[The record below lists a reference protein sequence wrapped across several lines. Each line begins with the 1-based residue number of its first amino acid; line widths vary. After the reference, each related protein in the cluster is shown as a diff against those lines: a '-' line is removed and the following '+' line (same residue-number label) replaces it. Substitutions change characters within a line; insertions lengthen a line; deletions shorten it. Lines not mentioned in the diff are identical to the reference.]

1 MLYDVFKIICDIL
14 KTLFDSGFDILLI
27 TTVCFIFW
35 CPFTILYKAYIDLGL
50 PKRDVNSLNIIFKVI
65 IINSVLYSLLL
76 VILLVGTILF
86 LSFFIPIY
94 GVDKF
99 IADFS
104 LNPSQ
109 IKAKDIMY
117 FCRLIHAFLAI
128 IALKLMIDLYK
139 LLKENLSIKN
149 ILKHYGSGSGALLFL
164 ALLYEGFFTFALII
178 IIFLDKLTPILFLL
192 LFAISTY
199 PIFLVKKWRQNIIK
213 IILKFSGGFYRVDME
228 IKNIIDKDTHLKLNY
243 KINNVIDDRGAFIF
257 EFKSV
262 LIFNCEYLN
271 KIYIIDN
278 IGFLSGSICLNQ
290 APYKM
295 HKKTPKYILDL

>member
-76 VILLVGTILF
+76 VILLFGTILF

-117 FCRLIHAFLAI
+117 FCRIIHAFLAI

-149 ILKHYGSGSGALLFL
+149 IIKQYGAGVLLFI

-178 IIFLDKLTPILFLL
+178 IIFLGKLTPILFLL
-192 LFAISTY
+192 LFAIGTY
-199 PIFLVKKWRQNIIK
+199 PIFLVKK
-213 IILKFSGGFYRVDME
+213 ME
-228 IKNIIDKDTHLKLNY
+228 T
-243 KINNVIDDRGAFIF
+243 
-257 EFKSV
+257 
-262 LIFNCEYLN
+262 
-271 KIYIIDN
+271 
-278 IGFLSGSICLNQ
+278 
-290 APYKM
+290 
-295 HKKTPKYILDL
+295 KYN